1 MQDHEEEIILAGC
14 GYVIEKLFMIS
25 SVLSEKIDCLFR
37 LSKTIINLCDT
48 CKRRWKMQKKQFPT
62 QEELIRQAMAAMGSE
77 DYSTMHKCSKP
88 KGFPF
93 VVTFTQRLSLKNIY
107 TQTDAGF
114 IQPA

>member
-1 MQDHEEEIILAGC
+1 
-14 GYVIEKLFMIS
+14 
-25 SVLSEKIDCLFR
+25 
-37 LSKTIINLCDT
+37 
-48 CKRRWKMQKKQFPT
+48 MQKKQFPT

-114 IQPA
+114 IQPAQVVSTLPLAQIMATYDSLAEMRNKN